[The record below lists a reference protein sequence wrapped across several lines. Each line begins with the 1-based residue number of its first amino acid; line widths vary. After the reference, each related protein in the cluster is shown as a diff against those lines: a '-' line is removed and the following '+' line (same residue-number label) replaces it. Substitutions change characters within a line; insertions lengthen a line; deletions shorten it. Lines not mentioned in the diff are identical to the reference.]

1 MARVCGIAYTP
12 PPGTPRGPRVRVGD
26 WGNIVINHEYQVQQ
40 RDGRR
45 WVVLEA
51 HPDRFTAYER
61 KFEHVADEV
70 IRGRMFAIA
79 VRDFRVRKAGD
90 VS

>member
-1 MARVCGIAYTP
+1 M
-12 PPGTPRGPRVRVGD
+12 
-26 WGNIVINHEYQVQQ
+26 QQ

-79 VRDFRVRKAGD
+79 VRDFRVRQFVR